1 MYVWSCCT
9 LLWTDTKYS
18 QYKTICRSCYV
29 FFLHLLF
36 FFSFYVWSCC
46 TLLQTDT
53 KYFLYKTICRTRYV
67 FFSSLSDF
75 FSRFSLVAVCHRRI
89 HQNFYIK
96 PFVALVTLFSLPFL
110 IFFFKTLSCCS
121 LLRTDTKYCQ
131 YKTFVALVT
140 FLFSPLSDFFSRFCL
155 VAVCHR
161 RIHQNLYIKPFVALV
176 TFFSLPFLIFI
187 QDFVLLQFVT
197 EAYTKISL

>member
-36 FFSFYVWSCC
+36 FFLSMYGHVALCYRLIQNISY
-46 TLLQTDT
+46 T
-53 KYFLYKTICRTRYV
+53 KQFVALVT
-67 FFSSLSDF
+67 FFSLPFLIF
-75 FSRFSLVAVCHRRI
+75 FSRFCLVAVCHRRI

-131 YKTFVALVT
+131 YKTICRTRYVF
-140 FLFSPLSDFFSRFCL
+140 FSSLSDFYSRFCL

-161 RIHQNLYIKPFVALV
+161 SIHQNLFIKVFVALV
-176 TFFSLPFLIFI
+176 TLFPLPFLIFF
-187 QDFVLLQFVT
+187 QALVLLQFVT
-197 EAYTKISL
+197 EGYTKIFI